1 MEFVNAVV
9 SGYKGFVKFDGRTPR
24 APFWYWMLFQIIII
38 VIISF
43 IEGGGHTVVE
53 GAMIQSHYEAG
64 PIATVW
70 SLINFLPGLAI
81 GIRRLHDLDKSG
93 WWTLIAFTGIGAIV
107 LLVWDGSKGTSGANR
122 FGPDP
127 LA

>member
-1 MEFVNAVV
+1 MDFVNAIV
-9 SGYKGFVKFDGRTPR
+9 SGYKGHLTFSGRTAR
-24 APFWYWMLFQIIII
+24 GPFWYWLLFQLIVT

-43 IEGGGHTVVE
+43 VEGGGHTVVE
-53 GAMIQSHYEAG
+53 GASIQSTYQAG
-64 PIATVW
+64 PIAMLWGLV
-70 SLINFLPGLAI
+70 NVLPGLAI
-81 GIRRLHDLDKSG
+81 GIRRLHDIDKSG

-107 LLVWDGSKGTSGANR
+107 LLVWDGAKGTAGANR